1 MVLGALRAQYHWAS
15 LFAANGVQLQFSAA
29 FLFLWLGRVWGPHV
43 MLRRQAVMPMDS
55 SWQSQH
61 PDHEPIVYLM
71 AVGGD
76 TATLD
81 TPIDFAGNARV

>member
-1 MVLGALRAQYHWAS
+1 MAFRCNS
-15 LFAANGVQLQFSAA
+15 QLHFYFFFFGPVES
-29 FLFLWLGRVWGPHV
+29 GGPHV

-71 AVGGD
+71 AVGGG
-76 TATLD
+76 TATRD
-81 TPIDFAGNARV
+81 TPIDFAGNARVARVE